1 MEKKLDILGLPPDV
15 RELVGECELTGRRT
29 EFLRNGRPVVA
40 LVSYD
45 EWLAMRETLDIA
57 NDEALRSQIGRGDDE
72 ARRNALMVVED
83 LVES

>member
-1 MEKKLDILGLPPDV
+1 MEKRIDILGLPPDV

-57 NDEALRSQIGRGDDE
+57 NDGALREQIERGDEE